1 MNNDKNKNIIIAFL
15 LVIAIS
21 LLGVLLYVYS
31 NKKNTVDTSKH
42 EELIKNAIKGTE
54 KLELINID
62 DNKNAYYIVSG
73 SNPVTEGVNDLLEVV
88 YVNGDFVKEVV
99 DLSYITMS
107 SFSDASYSKYKIS
120 DNVLYFVT
128 NGCGVASLE
137 EYKAG
142 TEVSVTFKDGKATN
156 VKSTGNIYKEG
167 AGAKC

>member
-1 MNNDKNKNIIIAFL
+1 MNNDKNIIIAFL
-15 LVIAIS
+15 LVIVIS
-21 LLGVLLYVYS
+21 LSGVLLYVYS

-73 SNPVTEGVNDLLEVV
+73 SIPVTEGPNDLLKVV

-99 DLSYITMS
+99 DLSYITTT
-107 SFSDASYSKYKIS
+107 SFLDAPYRKYKIS

-128 NGCGVASLE
+128 NDCGVARLE

>member
-15 LVIAIS
+15 LVIVIS

-73 SNPVTEGVNDLLEVV
+73 SIPVTEGPNDLLEVV

-99 DLSYITMS
+99 DLSYITTTT
-107 SFSDASYSKYKIS
+107 FLDAP
-120 DNVLYFVT
+120 
-128 NGCGVASLE
+128 
-137 EYKAG
+137 
-142 TEVSVTFKDGKATN
+142 
-156 VKSTGNIYKEG
+156 
-167 AGAKC
+167 